1 MVRDLDNTMTGSHGV
16 VAAANMPPRDEESA
30 SPQRATNLSDDLT
43 RASRRSRRVV
53 AKIGGHEGGADKPP
67 AAKPSGD
74 ISVAPEAASARGIV
88 ERRRSRF

>member
-1 MVRDLDNTMTGSHGV
+1 MARTRSREGGPVVRDLDNTMEGADGV

-53 AKIGGHEGGADKPP
+53 AKIGGHEGL
-67 AAKPSGD
+67 SL
-74 ISVAPEAASARGIV
+74 IHI
-88 ERRRSRF
+88 